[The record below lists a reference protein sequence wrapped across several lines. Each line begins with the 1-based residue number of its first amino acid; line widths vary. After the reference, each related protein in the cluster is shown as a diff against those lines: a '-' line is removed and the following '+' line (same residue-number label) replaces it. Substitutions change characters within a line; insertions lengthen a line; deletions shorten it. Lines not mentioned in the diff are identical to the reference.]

1 MGAARYPPKCKK
13 GDMMTPRVFVT
24 ALLATLMSLLLDAA
38 GAPARAATELVLWHA
53 MSGKRGEWMND
64 LAAGFNA
71 SQQDFA
77 VVPVFKGNYSETM
90 AAALAAA
97 KTRTPPHMVQVF
109 EVGTATMMAARGVIK
124 PVHEVMGLLGQPFDD
139 RVYIP
144 AVTAYYS
151 SQDGKLLSLPL
162 NASTPVLFYDK
173 AAFAKA
179 GLDPERPPRTWPEV
193 ETTALTLL
201 KSGARCGFTTQW
213 QSWIQLENLS
223 AWHDI
228 PFATKQNG
236 IGGYDIEL
244 KFNSPFHVNHIQT
257 LARWTGNRVFVPRG
271 RTDEALDLFSSGECP
286 MLFASS
292 AAFAELK
299 GGGAREF
306 GIGMLPVWPEIKWA
320 PRNSIIGGATLW
332 VMNGHARDE
341 YVGIARFFDYLS
353 SPDIQAA
360 AHQRTGYLPITREAY
375 SLARREGFYAANPQ
389 TEIAIKQIS
398 LHRPTEHSK
407 GVRLG
412 YFVQIREVIDE
423 ELDAV
428 WAGRKD
434 AKTALDDA
442 VLRGNE
448 LLRKFNRDMGQ

>member
-1 MGAARYPPKCKK
+1 
-13 GDMMTPRVFVT
+13 MTPRVLAAALGA
-24 ALLATLMSLLLDAA
+24 ALLPVLLGVLLGVAM
-38 GAPARAATELVLWHA
+38 PAHAATELVLWHA

-71 SQQDFA
+71 RQKDYV
-77 VVPVFKGNYSETM
+77 VVPVFKGGYPETM

-109 EVGTATMMAARGVIK
+109 EVGTATMMAAQGVVK
-124 PVHEVMGLLGQPFDD
+124 PVHEVMELLGQPFDD
-139 RVYIP
+139 RAYIP

-162 NASTPVLFYDK
+162 NASTPVLFYHK
-173 AAFAKA
+173 PAFAKA

-193 ETTALTLL
+193 ETASQALL
-201 KSGARCGFTTQW
+201 KSGARCGFSTQW

-223 AWHDI
+223 AWHDL

-244 KFNSPFHVNHIQT
+244 KFNSPFHVSHIQT
-257 LARWTGNRVFVPRG
+257 LARWARTRIFVPRG
-271 RTDEALDLFSSGECP
+271 HTDEALELFATGECP

-299 GGGAREF
+299 GTGVTDF
-306 GIGMLPVWPEIKWA
+306 GIGMLPVWPEVKWA

-332 VMNGHARDE
+332 VMNGHTRE
-341 YVGIARFFDYLS
+341 HYLGVARFFDYLS
-353 SPDIQAA
+353 SPEIQAT

-375 SLARREGFYAANPQ
+375 SLSRREGFYAANPE
-389 TEIAIKQIS
+389 TEIAIKQIT

-412 YFVQIREVIDE
+412 NFVQIRDVIDE

-442 VLRGNE
+442 VRRGNE
-448 LLRKFNRDMGQ
+448 LLRKFNRDLGR

>member
-1 MGAARYPPKCKK
+1 
-13 GDMMTPRVFVT
+13 MTPRVLVA
-24 ALLATLMSLLLDAA
+24 ALMAVLLGAA
-38 GAPARAATELVLWHA
+38 APAWSATELVLWHA
-53 MSGKRGEWMND
+53 MGGKRGEWMND

-71 SQQDFA
+71 SQKDF
-77 VVPVFKGNYSETM
+77 VIVPVFKGGYAETM
-90 AAALAAA
+90 AAALAVGKSRAA
-97 KTRTPPHMVQVF
+97 PHMVQVF
-109 EVGTATMMAARGVIK
+109 EVGTATMMSAQGVIK

-139 RVYIP
+139 RAYIP

-162 NASTPVLFYDK
+162 NASTPVLFYSRT
-173 AAFAKA
+173 AFAKA
-179 GLDPERPPRTWPEV
+179 GLDPENPPRTWPEI
-193 ETTALTLL
+193 ETTALALL
-201 KSGARCGFTTQW
+201 KGGARCGFTSQW

-228 PFATKQNG
+228 AFATKQNG

-257 LARWTGNRVFVPRG
+257 LARWTRNRIFVPRG
-271 RTDEALDLFSSGECP
+271 HTDEALPLFASGECP

-299 GGGAREF
+299 GSGITDF
-306 GIGMLPVWPEIKWA
+306 GIGMLPVWPDVKWA

-332 VMNGHARDE
+332 VMNGHPQGD
-341 YVGIARFFDYLS
+341 YVGVARFFDYLS
-353 SPDIQAA
+353 SPEIQAA

-375 SLARREGFYAANPQ
+375 SLSRREGFYAANPDS
-389 TEIAIKQIS
+389 EIAIKQIS

-412 YFVQIREVIDE
+412 NFVQIRDVIDE

-434 AKTALDDA
+434 ARMALDDA
-442 VLRGNE
+442 VRRGND
-448 LLRKFNRDMGQ
+448 LLRKFNREQGR

>member
-1 MGAARYPPKCKK
+1 MVVPRALAAA
-13 GDMMTPRVFVT
+13 MLA
-24 ALLATLMSLLLDAA
+24 ALLGIA
-38 GAPARAATELVLWHA
+38 APALAATDLVLWHA
-53 MSGKRGEWMND
+53 MAGKRGEWISD

-71 SQQDFA
+71 SQKDYV
-77 VVPVFKGNYSETM
+77 VVPVYKGSYADTM

-97 KTRTPPHMVQVF
+97 GTKQRPHMVQVF
-109 EVGTATMMAARGVIK
+109 EVGTASMMAAQGVIK
-124 PVHEVMGLLGQPFDD
+124 PVHEVMELLGQPFDD
-139 RVYIP
+139 RVYLP

-151 SQDGKLLSLPL
+151 SSDGKLLSLPL

-179 GLDPERPPRTWPEV
+179 GLDPEAPPKTWPEV
-193 ETTALTLL
+193 ETTAQALL
-201 KSGARCGFTTQW
+201 NSGARCGFTSQW

-236 IGGYDIEL
+236 IAGYNIEL

-257 LARWTGNRVFVPRG
+257 LARWTRNRIFVPHG
-271 RTDEALDLFSSGECP
+271 HGEEAVELFASGECP
-286 MLFASS
+286 MMFASS

-299 GGGAREF
+299 GNGVKGF
-306 GIGMLPVWPEIKWA
+306 GIGMLPVWPDIKWA

-332 VMNGHARDE
+332 VMNGHSRSEDLG
-341 YVGIARFFDYLS
+341 VARFFDYLS
-353 SPDIQAA
+353 SPEIQAA

-375 SLARREGFYAANPQ
+375 SLSRREGFYLSNPE
-389 TEIAIKQIS
+389 TEIAIKQIT

-412 YFVQIREVIDE
+412 NFAQIRDVIDE

-434 AKTALDDA
+434 AQTALDDA
-442 VLRGNE
+442 VRRGDD
-448 LLRKFNRDMGQ
+448 LLRKFNRDQRR